1 MTSETP
7 PSFSPARKWSLSVN
21 TLVLFVTMLA
31 LLLMV
36 NYLAARHFQRWS
48 CSGNA
53 QAQLSPL
60 TLRVLNSVTNPV
72 KVTLYFDK
80 RDPLYGMS
88 YNLLKAYRFASSH
101 IQIEVVDYL
110 DEPGAAQLVKSNYKL
125 GDTDRDIVIFSTQGR
140 QRVVYQSELSDLDLQ
155 PLVSGQSREVKR
167 THFKGEA
174 MFTSAILN
182 VLQSRQPKAYFLEG
196 HNEHNPAA
204 DDGDLGYSR
213 FAGVLKENNVSFE
226 TLRLEGP
233 GEIPTDCNL
242 LIVAGP
248 NSAMQPDVL
257 DKISRYLKQGGRL
270 LALFNYNS
278 LLRLTGLEATLAD
291 WGIAIG
297 QNVVIDEKTHDS
309 QDKNNMITSAFGTH
323 PLIKPLYGYQ
333 LYLVLPRAVDKD
345 RRRTVGSDAPQ
356 VDPLVFS
363 SAGGRVITDI
373 RRDGT
378 IRGSVTDLRGNV
390 SVMVAVEKGGIRNVS
405 TDRGTTRLVVTGDS
419 FFLNNNNIDRE
430 ANRPFASHAINW
442 LLARNELLVG
452 VPRRPIK
459 EFKLTLTA
467 PEMSAV
473 QWILMGAM
481 PGVALLLGGL
491 VWLRRRR

>member
-1 MTSETP
+1 MTREPP

-48 CSGNA
+48 WSGNA

-88 YNLLKAYRFASSH
+88 YNLLKAYRFACGH
-101 IQIEVVDYL
+101 LQVEVVDYL
-110 DEPGAAQLVKSNYKL
+110 DEPGAAQLVKKKYQL
-125 GDTDRDIVIFSTQGR
+125 GDTDRDIVIFATQGR
-140 QRVVYQSELSDLDLQ
+140 HRVVYQSELSDLDLQ

-174 MFTSAILN
+174 LFTSAILN
-182 VLQSRQPKAYFLEG
+182 ILQSRQPKAYFLEG

-213 FAGVLKENNVSFE
+213 FAGVLKENNVLFE

-233 GEIPTDCNL
+233 AEIPNDCNL
-242 LIVAGP
+242 LIIAGP
-248 NSAMQPDVL
+248 NSALQADVL
-257 DKISRYLKQGGRL
+257 EKIGRYLKQGGRL
-270 LALFNYNS
+270 FVLFNFNS
-278 LLRLTGLEATLAD
+278 LLRQTGLEAALGE
-291 WGIAIG
+291 WGVAIG
-297 QNVVIDEKTHDS
+297 QNVIIDEKSHDS
-309 QDKNNMITSAFGTH
+309 QDKNNMITAAFGTH
-323 PLIKPLYGYQ
+323 PLMKPVYGYQ

-345 RRRTVGSDAPQ
+345 RRRTAGSDAPQ
-356 VDPLVFS
+356 VDPLVYS
-363 SAGGRVITDI
+363 SAGGRVMTDI
-373 RRDGT
+373 RRDG
-378 IRGSVTDLRGNV
+378 IFPSVNDLRGNV
-390 SVMVAVEKGGIRNVS
+390 SVLVAVEKGGIRNVS
-405 TDRGTTRLVVTGDS
+405 ADRGTTRIVVAGDS
-419 FFLNNNNIDRE
+419 LFLNNNNIDRE
-430 ANRPFASHAINW
+430 ANRPFASHAVNW

-459 EFKLTLTA
+459 EFKLTLAA
-467 PEMSAV
+467 PEMFAV
-473 QWILMGAM
+473 QGILMGAL
-481 PGVALLLGGL
+481 PGAALLLGAL

>member
-1 MTSETP
+1 
-7 PSFSPARKWSLSVN
+7 
-21 TLVLFVTMLA
+21 
-31 LLLMV
+31 
-36 NYLAARHFQRWS
+36 
-48 CSGNA
+48 
-53 QAQLSPL
+53 
-60 TLRVLNSVTNPV
+60 
-72 KVTLYFDK
+72 
-80 RDPLYGMS
+80 
-88 YNLLKAYRFASSH
+88 
-101 IQIEVVDYL
+101 
-110 DEPGAAQLVKSNYKL
+110 
-125 GDTDRDIVIFSTQGR
+125 
-140 QRVVYQSELSDLDLQ
+140 
-155 PLVSGQSREVKR
+155 
-167 THFKGEA
+167 
-174 MFTSAILN
+174 
-182 VLQSRQPKAYFLEG
+182 
-196 HNEHNPAA
+196 
-204 DDGDLGYSR
+204 
-213 FAGVLKENNVSFE
+213 
-226 TLRLEGP
+226 
-233 GEIPTDCNL
+233 
-242 LIVAGP
+242 
-248 NSAMQPDVL
+248 
-257 DKISRYLKQGGRL
+257 
-270 LALFNYNS
+270 
-278 LLRLTGLEATLAD
+278 
-291 WGIAIG
+291 
-297 QNVVIDEKTHDS
+297 
-309 QDKNNMITSAFGTH
+309 
-323 PLIKPLYGYQ
+323 
-333 LYLVLPRAVDKD
+333 
-345 RRRTVGSDAPQ
+345 